1 MVGTLRFAYPTIL
14 HFDIL
19 LRCTAIDYLLGKL
32 VGALV
37 RRPVEAPQTR
47 FAETGIFTSHFNA
60 DLGRRDCAAKTYRF
74 SFPPHQPH
82 LRAIP
87 PHRHDT
93 WSAGSGGREAPARER
108 HCRAAPSLSW
118 GCERSIRGVIA
129 YGKTVWFWQP
139 WLVSS
144 WRRLIESHRV
154 RSVRFPAPSHHGGAS
169 EQVQLG
175 RVAPRERAGMSAS
188 LT

>member
-47 FAETGIFTSHFNA
+47 FAETGIT
-60 DLGRRDCAAKTYRF
+60 RQTYRF
-74 SFPPHQPH
+74 SFPHISPIFAPSR
-82 LRAIP
+82 LIEEGRTEEGRTRP
-87 PHRHDT
+87 HDT

-129 YGKTVWFWQP
+129 YGKTVWFRQP

-144 WRRLIESHRV
+144 WRRPIESDRV
-154 RSVRFPAPSHHGGAS
+154 RSVRFPAPSHHGGTS

-175 RVAPRERAGMSAS
+175 LVRRENGLACP
-188 LT
+188 LP